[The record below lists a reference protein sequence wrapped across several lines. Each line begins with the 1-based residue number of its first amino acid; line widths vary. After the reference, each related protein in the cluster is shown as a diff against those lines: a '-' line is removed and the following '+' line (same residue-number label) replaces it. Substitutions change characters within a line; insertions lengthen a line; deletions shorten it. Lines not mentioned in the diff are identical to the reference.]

1 MSFRVK
7 LKIEKNR
14 ADLEYIR
21 SKIYCKISDLTGKIE
36 KTPSNTIFSTIYKI
50 SFYYKLYQ
58 SCFMIDI
65 TYFNV

>member
-21 SKIYCKISDLTGKIE
+21 SKICCKISDLTGKIE
-36 KTPSNTIFSTIYKI
+36 KRLQMQYSLQYRR
-50 SFYYKLYQ
+50 YYL
-58 SCFMIDI
+58 
-65 TYFNV
+65 